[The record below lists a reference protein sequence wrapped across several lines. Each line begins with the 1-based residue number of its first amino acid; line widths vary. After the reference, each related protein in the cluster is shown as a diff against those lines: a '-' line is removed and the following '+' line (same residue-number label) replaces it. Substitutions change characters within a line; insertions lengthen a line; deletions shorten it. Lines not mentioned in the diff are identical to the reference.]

1 MIIISYV
8 YHRVCV
14 LIGALVITD
23 ARNVKKLLWE
33 MQQARQKCVLYG
45 QLTLIKLICWEILS
59 LWNYGAIPVCEFC
72 LKKKKKYQLSLKQW
86 ILQRYRGQDCCIS
99 LRFINK

>member
-14 LIGALVITD
+14 LIGTLVITD

-72 LKKKKKYQLSLKQW
+72 LKKNISCPLSSGF
-86 ILQRYRGQDCCIS
+86 YRDTEDRTVAF
-99 LRFINK
+99 L